1 VRVAHSE
8 SGRAVGVLAEEGMTT
23 RTFRSA
29 EPPSPGRPTGHAVA
43 VVSGGLD
50 STTLAYWLR
59 VHVSRLTVLSADYGQ
74 RHRKELDCA
83 HATAVALGADFR
95 MVDLTSA
102 GRLLGGSA
110 LTDPGVEVP
119 DGHYT
124 DESMAITVV
133 PNRNALLLD
142 VAVGLAAA
150 IGADT
155 VAFGAH
161 RGDHAVYPDCRPVFL
176 AAYGEMARV
185 ANEGFLPADF
195 AVLAPFMDLAKAD
208 IVVLA
213 GRLGVPLA
221 ATWSCYRGGK
231 AHCGRCGT
239 CTERREAFMLAG
251 VPDPT
256 AYADGAEVE

>member
-1 VRVAHSE
+1 
-8 SGRAVGVLAEEGMTT
+8 MTT
-23 RTFRSA
+23 RAFRRA
-29 EPPSPGRPTGHAVA
+29 ESPSPGRPVGHAVA

-59 VHVSRLTVLSADYGQ
+59 ARAIRLTVLSADYGQ
-74 RHRKELDCA
+74 RHGKELEFA
-83 HATAVALGADFR
+83 HATAAALGAEFR
-95 MVDLTSA
+95 IVDLTSA

-110 LTDPGVEVP
+110 LTDLSVEVP

-133 PNRNALLLD
+133 HNRNALLLD

-161 RGDHAVYPDCRPVFL
+161 SGDYAVYPDCRPAFL

-185 ANEGFLPADF
+185 ANEGFLRADF
-195 AVLAPFMDLAKAD
+195 AVLAPFMELAKTD

-221 ATWSCYRGGK
+221 ATWSCYRGGT
-231 AHCGRCGT
+231 AHCGTCGA

-256 AYADGAEVE
+256 VYVAAGELE